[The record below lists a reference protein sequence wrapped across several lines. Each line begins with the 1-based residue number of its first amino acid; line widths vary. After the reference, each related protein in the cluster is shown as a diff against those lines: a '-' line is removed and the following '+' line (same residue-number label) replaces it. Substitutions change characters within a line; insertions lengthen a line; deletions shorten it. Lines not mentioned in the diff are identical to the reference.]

1 MIRACCGLL
10 SFGRRRYGRYGTI
23 KWETSAETVA
33 VKGSL
38 YYLAEAAKLIERFEP
53 FFIDGVYKP
62 PA

>member
-10 SFGRRRYGRYGTI
+10 SFGQRRYGRYGTL
-23 KWETSAETVA
+23 KWETSTETVA

-38 YYLAEAAKLIERFEP
+38 YYLAEAAKLIERFAP
-53 FFIDGVYKP
+53 FFIDGVYEP